1 MVLYVI
7 KRKSDGYYH
16 CMGRNGFCKNIN
28 KAKLYVSHKTAIRH
42 YYSVNG
48 EYDNLEVVEIKI
60 NEGLRID
67 ITDSLYKEHR
77 NADYEAYLRK
87 NEKSVKMACMD

>member
-1 MVLYVI
+1 MIYFVI

-16 CMGRNGFCKNIN
+16 CMSGTGFCKNLN
-28 KAKLYVSHKTAIRH
+28 KAKLYVSPKTAIRH

-48 EYDNLEVVEIKI
+48 EYDNLEVVEVKIK
-60 NEGLRID
+60 EGLQLD
-67 ITDSLYKEHR
+67 ITDELYKQYR

-87 NEKSVKMACMD
+87 MK